1 MPLPPDPPLPE
12 LLPVVPPLALLFFCL
27 APDLL
32 PVVPWPD
39 VLPLDWLPTLPEPLE
54 ELLDPEPTVEPLRPE
69 PELPDRLPEPLPDW
83 VPEPVVPC
91 EDELAPFVF
100 VDDWACAP
108 TATAV
113 SRATVMTT
121 VFIR

>member
-12 LLPVVPPLALLFFCL
+12 LLPVVPPLAFLFFCL

-32 PVVPWPD
+32 PMVPWPD
-39 VLPLDWLPTLPEPLE
+39 VLPLDWLPTLPDPLE
-54 ELLDPEPTVEPLRPE
+54 ELPEPEPTVEPLRPE
-69 PELPDRLPEPLPDW
+69 PEVPDRLPEP
-83 VPEPVVPC
+83 VVPC
-91 EDELAPFVF
+91 ADELPLFVF